1 MGSKSITLWDL
12 IPSLSKGKNMI
23 GLVNFELLIIFWG
36 CFSPWI
42 DWNLYPCQMT
52 KLGFEFKERRLK
64 VKKSVLVNTDIF
76 SPILILMLNI
86 CFLFLW
92 SVMSFLK
99 VKKKKEKRKWYFFF
113 TNPYILDL
121 LDFFLNQEQG
131 QWFFNIIFIDEIS
144 WMYKSFN
151 F

>member
-99 VKKKKEKRKWYFFF
+99 VKKKKRKKKMVFFF
-113 TNPYILDL
+113 YQSLYSWSA
-121 LDFFLNQEQG
+121 
-131 QWFFNIIFIDEIS
+131 WFFF
-144 WMYKSFN
+144 KSRTGSVVFQHHFHWWN
-151 F
+151 LMNVQVF